1 MGVECASCGQDIPPG
16 QLRCGNCGAVQTRD
30 SFDDYG
36 GLTEVPPNLEGPRAP
51 TEDIVLPSVPLATS
65 TASGSSGPA
74 SGGPQLA
81 ASSAVA
87 AAPTPA
93 PTAAPTPAP
102 TLAAAVAATAAAAV
116 STAAAVARPLPSPL
130 EEEDGALR
138 EPAVPRG
145 TFASEVPERGAPG
158 DERELPRAGERE
170 PAAAKRD
177 PRSGPPNGHSQRIK
191 SVRPVA
197 RPPYLASEILREDLT
212 PSEPGRRHLNVTLHV
227 APALGAVAVL
237 TSGIDRVATWA
248 SLAVLAVLFG
258 LTRFELGYHAV
269 AVLVACIGGASLALS
284 AGLRVAMGGGFDGP
298 LLAASATLL
307 PAALLFR
314 TWYRAAYTARVLVTL
329 ALVLAIMWATW
340 TSNRGLLALEFDWQS
355 WVPALTWYLFS
366 ILCLLSLLAFMSG
379 ETTGGCDVWALGVS
393 VWYGLFACAR
403 FALEERGLQ
412 TANFQTLGLIE
423 PALAAPTA
431 VALAQLF
438 SRVFGTQKRH

>member
-1 MGVECASCGQDIPPG
+1 MGVECASCGQIIPPG

-36 GLTEVPPNLEGPRAP
+36 GLTEVPSHQDVLHTAA
-51 TEDIVLPSVPLATS
+51 EDSALPSIPLGSPAIGQAATGAAQLTTTS
-65 TASGSSGPA
+65 TAT
-74 SGGPQLA
+74 
-81 ASSAVA
+81 
-87 AAPTPA
+87 PTPGPGS
-93 PTAAPTPAP
+93 PTAVRPGSVTPHDD
-102 TLAAAVAATAAAAV
+102 
-116 STAAAVARPLPSPL
+116 
-130 EEEDGALR
+130 EDSGVR

-145 TFASEVPERGAPG
+145 TFASEVPDRVAEG
-158 DERELPRAGERE
+158 DERELGRPTGDPTAR
-170 PAAAKRD
+170 PARVTAATG
-177 PRSGPPNGHSQRIK
+177 SAQRVK
-191 SVRPVA
+191 TTSVRPPA

-212 PSEPGRRHLNVTLHV
+212 PSEPGRRHINVALHV
-227 APALGAVAVL
+227 APALGALAVL

-248 SLAVLAVLFG
+248 AMAVLAGLFT
-258 LTRFELGYHAV
+258 LTRFELSYHTL
-269 AVLVACIGGASLALS
+269 AVLVASIGGASLALVS
-284 AGLRVAMGGGFDGP
+284 ALRAGMGGGQDGP

-329 ALVLAIMWATW
+329 ALVLAVTWATW
-340 TSNRGLLALEFDWQS
+340 TSHRGLLALEFDWQS

-379 ETTGGCDVWALGVS
+379 ETTGGCDVWALGVT

-403 FALEERGLQ
+403 FALEEHGLRSQ
-412 TANFQTLGLIE
+412 DFQTLGLVE

-438 SRVFGTQKRH
+438 SRIFGTQKRH

>member
-1 MGVECASCGQDIPPG
+1 M
-16 QLRCGNCGAVQTRD
+16 QTRD

-51 TEDIVLPSVPLATS
+51 TEDNVLPSVPLVSARTPEGVLRPTS
-65 TASGSSGPA
+65 SGSGPSGA
-74 SGGPQLA
+74 G
-81 ASSAVA
+81 SAT
-87 AAPTPA
+87 AP
-93 PTAAPTPAP
+93 
-102 TLAAAVAATAAAAV
+102 LAAASAAAGVVASVAATANAAG
-116 STAAAVARPLPSPL
+116 SAATRPLPGAH
-130 EEEDGALR
+130 EEDDGALR
-138 EPAVPRG
+138 EAAVPRG
-145 TFASEVPERGAPG
+145 TFASEVPERAPERGALG
-158 DERELPRAGERE
+158 DEREPSRAGERE
-170 PAAAKRD
+170 PTGGKRE
-177 PRSGPPNGHSQRIK
+177 PRANPPNGHSQRIK

-212 PSEPGRRHLNVTLHV
+212 PSEPGRRHINITMHV

-248 SLAVLAVLFG
+248 SLAVLAVLFV
-258 LTRFELGYHAV
+258 LTRFELGYHTV
-269 AVLVACIGGASLALS
+269 SVLVACIGGVSLALAS
-284 AGLRVAMGGGFDGP
+284 GLRVGMGGGFDGP

-329 ALVLAIMWATW
+329 ALVLAITWATW

-393 VWYGLFACAR
+393 VWYGMFACAR

-412 TANFQTLGLIE
+412 TENFQTLGLIE

-438 SRVFGTQKRH
+438 SRVFGTQKRHH